1 MPGVTMKS
9 LEKLK
14 GILATQLEKFD
25 QREPRERIIIF
36 GALLIAVVLAGNQF
50 LIEPIIKQKK
60 TVVKQLAE
68 AGSIDSGLK
77 TQLESIPIKSNEDPD
92 RENRQKLTALK
103 ADLSQLDG
111 KLNEAI
117 LDLVPPKEM
126 VGILEKIF
134 SLNTSLKLVSLE
146 KISSKPWPP
155 LSEEKANSI
164 VAEQK
169 VFRHT
174 VRLQFEGNYLD
185 AVAFFRD
192 LEALPRRFFWEGL
205 TIELLEYPVSR
216 ITLTVTTMNL
226 TEGWIG
232 V

>member
-1 MPGVTMKS
+1 MKS

-14 GILATQLEKFD
+14 DTIATQLEKFD
-25 QREPRERIIIF
+25 QLKQRERIIIF

-60 TVVKQLAE
+60 TVINQLAE
-68 AGSIDSGLK
+68 AKSINSELK
-77 TQLESIPIKSNEDPD
+77 TQLEIIAIKSNEDPD
-92 RENRQKLTALK
+92 RESRQKLTALN

-111 KLNEAI
+111 KLEGAI
-117 LDLVPPKEM
+117 LDFLPPKEM
-126 VGILEKIF
+126 VGVLEKIL

-146 KISSKPWPP
+146 KLASKHWQP
-155 LSEEKANSI
+155 LFKEKVKSI
-164 VAEQK
+164 LTGQK
-169 VFRHT
+169 VFRHS

-192 LEALPRRFFWEGL
+192 LEALPKRFFWEGL
-205 TIELLEYPVSR
+205 TIELLEYPVSL